1 VRWLEWGARSYHS
14 LTLGLALAALG
25 AVVVLSARVPR
36 AFGILMMLSG
46 AAYLTQAWVLASHGF
61 SDDDSTAILVGYVF
75 TTIWAVGLTVFAWKR
90 PTPSGGKSLRAAASN
105 PAI

>member
-1 VRWLEWGARSYHS
+1 
-14 LTLGLALAALG
+14 
-25 AVVVLSARVPR
+25 
-36 AFGILMMLSG
+36 
-46 AAYLTQAWVLASHGF
+46 VLASHGF